1 LLAPRE
7 GVVDSGVANG
17 ERHRPR
23 TSPAARVS
31 GRRKPI
37 ITKSQCSAPT
47 GVRLRVPCTM
57 SGIDPALR
65 QSIVDGTYVVDPQA
79 VAGAIVGR
87 LDDVRTARR
96 LSRMLVAGKRDARA
110 VRPEQD
116 QPGPGADRA

>member
-1 LLAPRE
+1 
-7 GVVDSGVANG
+7 
-17 ERHRPR
+17 
-23 TSPAARVS
+23 
-31 GRRKPI
+31 
-37 ITKSQCSAPT
+37 
-47 GVRLRVPCTM
+47 M